1 MKLDSPNAEDGAA
14 ARVNGSEKKKK
25 KKKKKNMSNEA
36 KKKKKER
43 KMFEVEGQFKGQ
55 EMPSFA
61 GIVMTDNM
69 NFTCQNGVV
78 SDLRPYNRFD
88 HICWDSSCVSF

>member
-1 MKLDSPNAEDGAA
+1 
-14 ARVNGSEKKKK
+14 
-25 KKKKKNMSNEA
+25 
-36 KKKKKER
+36 
-43 KMFEVEGQFKGQ
+43 MFEVEGQFKGQ